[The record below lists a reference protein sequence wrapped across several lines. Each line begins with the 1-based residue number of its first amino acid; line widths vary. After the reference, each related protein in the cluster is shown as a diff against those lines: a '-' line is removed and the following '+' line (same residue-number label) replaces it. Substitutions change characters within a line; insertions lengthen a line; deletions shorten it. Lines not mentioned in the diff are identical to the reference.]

1 MNKIYQT
8 PYGNV
13 HIPVYAPKISI
24 LCSGGFDSALLLYMV
39 AKTCQEF
46 NPTATIMPLTVVRAT
61 DDTDDEH
68 RRRVDNLPIV
78 DNIINWVRGHF
89 PDIDIQD
96 KQYKLAYKYWEN
108 KNISYLEAQKNLI
121 KESID
126 ISLLDDLQEP
136 YKHIQLNFNGVTK
149 NPPVPMDFTADMH
162 QFRELHRDTNCKK
175 HQPMS
180 DGSASTIHKV
190 GWKYPDLVEF
200 IEAFRNADKRVTI
213 TLAKQL
219 GIFWDLNNMKRSCE
233 GNHLDTNYWTTT
245 CGKCWWCQERDWAI
259 KEVYA

>member
-1 MNKIYQT
+1 MIKIYQT
-8 PYGNV
+8 PYGDV
-13 HIPVYAPKISI
+13 YIPVYAPKISV

-39 AKTCQEF
+39 AKTCHEF

-61 DDTDDEH
+61 DDTDSEH

-78 DNIINWVRGHF
+78 DNIINYVRGKF
-89 PDIDIQD
+89 PNLDIQD
-96 KQYKLAYKYWEN
+96 KKYKLAYKYWEN
-108 KNISYLEAQKNLI
+108 GNKTYLEAQKNLI
-121 KESID
+121 KENID

-136 YKHIQLNFNGVTK
+136 YKYIQLNFNGVTK
-149 NPPVPMDFTADMH
+149 NPPVPMNFTADMH

-175 HQPMS
+175 HQS
-180 DGSASTIHKV
+180 ISEGSASTSHLA
-190 GWKYPDLVEF
+190 GQRLLVEF
-200 IEAFRNADKRVTI
+200 IEAFRNADKRITI

-219 GIFWDLNNMKRSCE
+219 GIFWDLNNMTRSCE

-245 CGKCWWCQERDWAI
+245 CGKCWWCQERDWAV